1 MAKDLTLLLII
12 ALPLIGFAINGLFGK
27 KMPKT
32 LVGGLATGVVFT
44 AFLLA
49 TTLFNGLHGTQ
60 IVKLFNIIDFEQL
73 RINASFQIDAL
84 SVWMTLIITGIGAL
98 IHLFSMGYMSHDE
111 GYHKFFTYLNLFI
124 FSMLLLVLGSN
135 YFVLFFGWEGVG
147 MCSYLLISFHY
158 NDAQK
163 GLANSL
169 AGRKAFIM
177 NRIGDVGLLLA
188 LFMILGQF
196 NTLEFLQIGKA
207 VQANPALQGGAMIF
221 ITLCLFIA
229 ATGKSAQIPLFTWL
243 PDAMA
248 GPTPVSALIHAATM
262 VTAGIYLTVRSN
274 FLFEL
279 APATKDIILYI
290 GLATTLL
297 AAFMAMR
304 QNDIKKV
311 LAYSTVSQLGLM
323 FVALGFGAYTVALF
337 HVTTHAFFK
346 ALLFLGS
353 GSVIHGMHEEQDIR
367 QMGGLAKLMPIT
379 HFTFFIGTMAISG
392 IPFLSGFF
400 SKDEIMAQA
409 LHHNPVVYGVLVLAV
424 TMTAIYMFRLYF
436 LTFHGQFR
444 GGEALKSKVHESGL
458 SMTLPLMVLAALSI
472 FGGLLNLPGLFF
484 KNVAHWF
491 DHYLSHGTFGL
502 SAVHNVH
509 LDFNTAMGLMIFAS
523 AIAIGV
529 LIWAYLNYVKK
540 GATAKEDS
548 ALSTWE
554 NLSAQKL
561 YVDELY
567 HLVFVKPLLALSGFA
582 AQVLDIQILRNGV
595 YAIADSILNTANLTR
610 KWQTGFLS
618 SYLFWMVFG
627 LITFVAY
634 YILKLSVWH

>member
-1 MAKDLTLLLII
+1 
-12 ALPLIGFAINGLFGK
+12 
-27 KMPKT
+27 
-32 LVGGLATGVVFT
+32 
-44 AFLLA
+44 
-49 TTLFNGLHGTQ
+49 
-60 IVKLFNIIDFEQL
+60 
-73 RINASFQIDAL
+73 
-84 SVWMTLIITGIGAL
+84 
-98 IHLFSMGYMSHDE
+98 
-111 GYHKFFTYLNLFI
+111 
-124 FSMLLLVLGSN
+124 
-135 YFVLFFGWEGVG
+135 

-196 NTLEFLQIGKA
+196 HTLEFLTIGKA
-207 VQANPALQGGAMIF
+207 IQGDVALQGGAMFF
-221 ITLCLFIA
+221 ITFCLFIA

-279 APATKDIILYI
+279 APFTKDIILYT
-290 GLATTLL
+290 GLATSLF
-297 AAFMAMR
+297 AAFMALR

-367 QMGGLAKLMPIT
+367 KMGGLAKLMPVT
-379 HFTFFIGTMAISG
+379 HLTFLIGTMAIAG

-409 LHHNPVVYGVLVLAV
+409 LHHNPVVYAVLVLAV

-436 LTFHGQFR
+436 LTFHGAFR
-444 GGEALKSKVHESGL
+444 GGDALKSKVHESGL
-458 SMTLPLMVLAALSI
+458 SMTLPLMVLAVLSI

-484 KNVAHWF
+484 KNAAHWF

-502 SAVHNVH
+502 SEVHNAH
-509 LDFNTAMGLMIFAS
+509 LDFNTSIGLMGFAS
-523 AIAIGV
+523 IIAIGV
-529 LIWAYLNYVKK
+529 MIWAYLNYAKK
-540 GATAKEDS
+540 GAIAKEDA
-548 ALSTWE
+548 ALNGWE
-554 NLSAQKL
+554 RLSAQKL
-561 YVDELY
+561 YVDEIY
-567 HLVFVKPLLALSGFA
+567 HAVFVKPLLALSDFVGKVVDV
-582 AQVLDIQILRNGV
+582 QLLRNGV
-595 YAIADSILNTANLTR
+595 YAIADGILNTANLTR

-627 LITFVAY
+627 LIIFVAY
-634 YILKLSVWH
+634 YLLKLSVWH